1 MAQANRIPVLMLFVT
16 GLILIW
22 SAINPFDRFTWWL
35 EVAPVLIVVPL
46 LIGTYRRF
54 RLTDLLYVLIA
65 IHAAILM
72 VGGHYTYANV
82 PLFNLIQEWT
92 GATRNS
98 YDGVG
103 HFAQGFIPAIV
114 ARELLLRTSTLSA
127 GRWLAVII
135 VMGCLGISAIY
146 EIIEWT
152 VAAMTGDN
160 AEEFLGTQG
169 DPWDTQKDMALAG
182 IGAIVAQLLLNRLH
196 NLQLL
201 KLKVSTSHV

>member
-46 LIGTYRRF
+46 LIGTYRCF

-92 GATRNS
+92 GAARNS

-196 NLQLL
+196 DRQLL
-201 KLKVSTSHV
+201 KLKVSISHV

>member
-1 MAQANRIPVLMLFVT
+1 MTQANRIPVLMLSVT

-92 GATRNS
+92 GSARNS

-196 NLQLL
+196 DRQLL
-201 KLKVSTSHV
+201 KLKVSISHV